1 MKHLIIRL
9 THCHV
14 IQLRIDPK
22 RLDSV
27 LKSLEKAFTEKAAYM
42 MRDEHGAAQVM
53 IRGDQVVAWEVQD
66 DKLQITT
73 VDKLAR

>member
-1 MKHLIIRL
+1 
-9 THCHV
+9 
-14 IQLRIDPK
+14 
-22 RLDSV
+22 
-27 LKSLEKAFTEKAAYM
+27 